1 MANELNKFV
10 VVHTLDELNSEN
22 DTCSCSCLL
31 DVRRIVIPGQLAYSD
46 RSKIVVVSL
55 L

>member
-22 DTCSCSCLL
+22 DICSCSCLL
-31 DVRRIVIPGQLAYSD
+31 DVRRIVIPVAYSD
-46 RSKIVVVSL
+46 RCKIVVVSL